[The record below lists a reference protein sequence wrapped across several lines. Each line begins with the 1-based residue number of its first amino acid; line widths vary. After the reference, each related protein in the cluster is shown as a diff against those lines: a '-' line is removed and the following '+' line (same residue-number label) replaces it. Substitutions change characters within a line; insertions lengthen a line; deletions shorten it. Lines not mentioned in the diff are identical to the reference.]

1 MSDELDPRDD
11 AAEAVRE
18 ARLYLAQRA
27 ALGELLMPAAWTPSL
42 APLEDA
48 SADASDMPHPEI
60 GMPKAA
66 PAVAPSAV
74 AAPEIPRAIAAPPSF
89 DRATP
94 EILAALELLRAE
106 VAACTKCP
114 LHLTRTNPVFG
125 VGSCRTGIMFVGEG
139 PGENEDLRGEPF
151 VGRAGELLTRAIEGG
166 LKLTRDDVYIANIV
180 KSRPPGNRV
189 PTVEEAE
196 ACLPYLRQQI
206 ALLRPTVLVA
216 LGLTAA
222 TWLLVPKG
230 QKATLASLRGATHD
244 FHGIPTIATY
254 HPAAILRNPNFKRPF
269 WEDLQVV
276 MRIAGLPLA
285 TGEQSV

>member
-1 MSDELDPRDD
+1 MSDPRD
-11 AAEAVRE
+11 EA
-18 ARLYLAQRA
+18 LA
-27 ALGELLMPAAWTPSL
+27 ALADARRYLEQHAGLGEPVLVAPWHATEELVVTPDAPAA
-42 APLEDA
+42 AP
-48 SADASDMPHPEI
+48 
-60 GMPKAA
+60 
-66 PAVAPSAV
+66 V
-74 AAPEIPRAIAAPPSF
+74 AAIDAPAIAAPPSF

-94 EILAALELLRAE
+94 EILAALRALSAE

-114 LHLTRTNPVFG
+114 LHATRTNPVFG

-139 PGENEDLRGEPF
+139 PGENEDLQGEPF

-196 ACLPYLRQQI
+196 ACMPYLRQQI
-206 ALLRPTVLVA
+206 ALLRPTVIVA

-230 QKATLASLRGATHD
+230 QKATLTSLRGRTHD
-244 FHGIPTIATY
+244 FHGIPTVATY
-254 HPAAILRNPNFKRPF
+254 HPAAILRNPHFKRPF

-276 MRIAGLPLA
+276 MQIAGLPMA
-285 TGEQSV
+285 AGASSDT